1 MAQEYVDR
9 LKALI
14 DSADDKDAVKD
25 SIGARL
31 YANATMS
38 GNTNL
43 PTSSKDKEID
53 AIINEFEG
61 DDEMSGEVS
70 EALDELDGGRR
81 KRKQR
86 KTRKT
91 RKQRKPTR
99 KSRQLKKTRKYSRR
113 R

>member
-1 MAQEYVDR
+1 MAEDYVRR

-14 DSADDKDAVKD
+14 DSADDKDAVKK

-53 AIINEFEG
+53 DIIGEFEG

-81 KRKQR
+81 KR

>member
-14 DSADDKDAVKD
+14 DSADDKDAVKK

-53 AIINEFEG
+53 DIIGEFEA

-86 KTRKT
+86 KTRK
-91 RKQRKPTR
+91 QRKPTR